1 MEDSEGC
8 QVEYWLKF
16 LPELMNICLG
26 PNHKGNVENMKNI
39 LLKYLLF
46 ASQHPAVLI
55 WAKAYLLVNRAHVQ
69 RAMNSRADQ
78 HLLMNNTTR
87 SLSGSKSHITILRDG
102 LKIFQ
107 HFTDR
112 KAEISKGDLSKI
124 TMSFVTNCNMTL
136 GLLFFPLH
144 QIFFFFKCHFWISI
158 SLLESLFAQGTKKK
172 KKATTKK

>member
-1 MEDSEGC
+1 
-8 QVEYWLKF
+8 
-16 LPELMNICLG
+16 MNICLG
-26 PNHKGNVENMKNI
+26 PNHKGNVENMTNV

-69 RAMNSRADQ
+69 RAMTSRLDQ
-78 HLLMNNTTR
+78 HLLVNNTTR
-87 SLSGSKSHITILRDG
+87 SLSGSKSHITVLKDS

-136 GLLFFPLH
+136 GLLFFPVH
-144 QIFFFFKCHFWISI
+144 QIFFFLSVIFGSQYHYW
-158 SLLESLFAQGTKKK
+158 SLCLHRVLR
-172 KKATTKK
+172 